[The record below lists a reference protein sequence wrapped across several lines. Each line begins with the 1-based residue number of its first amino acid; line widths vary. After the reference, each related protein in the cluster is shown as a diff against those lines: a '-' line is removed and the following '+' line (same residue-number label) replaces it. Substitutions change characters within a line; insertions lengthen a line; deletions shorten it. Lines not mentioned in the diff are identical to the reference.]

1 MLSLGSLAF
10 ATPWILTAL
19 AVLPV
24 LYWLLRL
31 TPPSPRIVRF
41 PAIRLL
47 RDLVSREETPAR
59 TPLWLVLLR
68 MALAALVILA
78 LAGPLLNPRAG
89 MPGDGPVML
98 VVDNGWAAGRD
109 WAARQ
114 EAMEDVV
121 GHAERTGRDLVLL
134 ATAPSPDGEAPV
146 AHGPMRPAD
155 ARRLAQILTPVP
167 WPADR
172 AAALAALD
180 RLEVE
185 GSAHAVWLSDGLD
198 GPQAQELASRL
209 QRFGSLEVL
218 SDPIGR
224 LARLMPPPESTGT
237 GLNARILRAAAG
249 GPETAVVRA
258 TADDGRLLARET
270 VSFEPGAVSTEIR
283 LDLPTE
289 LRNAVMRLSLEGE
302 STAGAQV
309 LLDERWRR
317 RPVGLVSGRAEG
329 ANQPLLSE
337 LHYLDRA
344 LSPSSE
350 VRRGTV
356 PELLARDLSVLIMAD
371 VGALSDSEAEA
382 IEGWVERGG
391 TLIRFA
397 GPLLAQNADR
407 LVPTRLR
414 LGDRTLGGAMSWSEP
429 ARLAPFPETSPFAG
443 LPVPADVTVTR
454 QVLAEP
460 AIDLADKTWARLA
473 DGTPL
478 VTAAPLGE
486 GRVVLVHT
494 TANPDWSNLPISGL
508 FVQMLQRI
516 VGLST
521 GVSADGGRQALEP
534 VEVLDGLGRLVPPPP
549 TSLPIAGGAFRPE
562 AIGPA
567 HPPGFYGTDAARRA
581 LNLSSLVTSLQPL
594 NGLPAG
600 VSRALYGESGEIGL
614 KPWLLAGAMALGA
627 IDLLVALALRGL
639 LGRRPGM
646 GRGRDGGRGRAA
658 ARAGVAGLMLLAL
671 LSPRA
676 PALADD
682 TFALRATGETWLA
695 YVDTGDPVLD
705 EQTQAGLEGLSLVL
719 NRRTAVETA
728 GAMEVNLET
737 DELSFFPLLYW
748 AVSPD
753 QPRPSDEARAKLNE
767 YLRNGGTILFDTR
780 DQSQGFVSGGDGPGG
795 QRLRDLV
802 EGLDIPALA
811 PVPPEHVLTRSFYLL
826 QDFPGRYAGGAVW
839 VEAQEQRSNDGVS
852 SVIIGAND
860 WAGAWA
866 ADADGRPMNAV
877 VPGGERQR
885 EMAYRFG
892 VNLVMYALTG
902 NYKADQVHVPSIL
915 ERLGQ

>member
-155 ARRLAQILTPVP
+155 ARRLAQIMAPAP

-180 RLEVE
+180 RLEIE

-198 GPQAQELASRL
+198 GPQAQDLASRL

-218 SDPIGR
+218 SDPVDR

-258 TADDGRLLARET
+258 TADDGRLLAREIA
-270 VSFEPGAVSTEIR
+270 SFEPGAVSAEIR

-289 LRNAVMRLSLEGE
+289 LRNVVIRLSLEGE

-344 LSPSSE
+344 LSPFSE

-371 VGALSDSEAEA
+371 IGALNDSEAET

-391 TLIRFA
+391 ILIRFA
-397 GPLLAQNADR
+397 GPHLAQNADR

-414 LGDRTLGGAMSWSEP
+414 LGDRTLGGALSWSEP
-429 ARLAPFPETSPFAG
+429 ARLAPFPETGPFAG

-494 TANPDWSNLPISGL
+494 TANPDWSSLPMSGL

-567 HPPGFYGTDAARRA
+567 HPPGFYGTDEARRA

-600 VSRALYGESGEIGL
+600 VSRALYGERGEVDL

-627 IDLLVALALRGL
+627 IDLLIALALRGL
-639 LGRRPGM
+639 LGRRPGK
-646 GRGRDGGRGRAA
+646 GRSRAA

-671 LSPRA
+671 LPPRA
-676 PALADD
+676 PVLADD
-682 TFALRATGETWLA
+682 AFALRATGETWLA
-695 YVDTGDPVLD
+695 YVDTGDPALD

-780 DQSQGFVSGGDGPGG
+780 DQSLGPVSGGDGPGG

-802 EGLDIPALA
+802 DGLDIPALA

-826 QDFPGRYAGGAVW
+826 QDFPGRYTGGTVW

-852 SVIIGAND
+852 SVVIGTND